1 MNCEGGTKRG
11 WWLLG
16 LLLLAVGLPRLVAAE
31 PTPRS
36 EPPSAPRAPVTAA
49 DDRVR
54 KAELLASERWRRAV
68 FEFNAWLDAQPV
80 YTPEQ
85 VRRIRGELAD
95 RVAAMSSFEVE
106 YLMETLDA
114 KLTVLDSPAARDARG
129 WLGSYLAV
137 MSDAKRAEVL
147 RDVPDILDMT
157 AAELEAA
164 VQDVE
169 ARRDEVER
177 AHDDA
182 VAARRSFGRFRQATS
197 EAESAERA
205 RLSAVRGDGHSFS
218 PYRGPPVAP
227 TPFADAYETPS
238 AVGVGPWGSYLAFPV
253 GAF

>member
-1 MNCEGGTKRG
+1 MNDADE
-11 WWLLG
+11 
-16 LLLLAVGLPRLVAAE
+16 
-31 PTPRS
+31 
-36 EPPSAPRAPVTAA
+36 RA
-49 DDRVR
+49 R
-54 KAELLASERWRRAV
+54 KAHLLASERWRRAM

-85 VRRIRGELAD
+85 VRRIRGELAE

-114 KLTVLDSPAARDARG
+114 KLAVLESPAARDARG
-129 WLGSYLAV
+129 WLGRYLAV

-147 RDVPDILDMT
+147 RGVPDILDMT

-164 VQDVE
+164 VREVE
-169 ARRDEVER
+169 ARRAEVER
-177 AHDDA
+177 THDD
-182 VAARRSFGRFRQATS
+182 VLAARRSFGRFQEATRR
-197 EAESAERA
+197 ADATERA
-205 RLSAVRGDGHSFS
+205 RLSELRGGGPSFS
-218 PYRGPPVAP
+218 PYRGPPVAA